1 MLEKLMVE
9 KLKIK
14 LMLEKSE
21 KFMLEKFVT
30 SNNIFLV

>member
-21 KFMLEKFVT
+21 KLMLEKFVT
-30 SNNIFLV
+30 SNNICLV